1 MLSFFLEQHKMLYKC
16 EDFLMFGFFF
26 FLPKG
31 WVQLIWASATS
42 LGYALGSG

>member
-16 EDFLMFGFFF
+16 EDFLMFGFF